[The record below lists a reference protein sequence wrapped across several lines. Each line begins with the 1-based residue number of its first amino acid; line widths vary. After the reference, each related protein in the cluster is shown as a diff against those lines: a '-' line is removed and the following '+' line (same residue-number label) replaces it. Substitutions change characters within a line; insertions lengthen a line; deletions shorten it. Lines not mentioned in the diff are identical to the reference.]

1 MISGAS
7 SSSSSATTTETV
19 INSNSNSNSASVTS
33 PSVEP
38 STYLSKNCILS
49 TITTNH
55 LHPHKRLRRSNNDDD
70 DEYDSHDDEPG
81 WNITNEMK
89 ARLQQSSWLR
99 KELQDGG
106 LRQLIDNIDAAS
118 DSMND
123 EEHVNQQS
131 RERSHWN
138 NQGRKKN
145 MNSKN
150 ATRISARELALAR
163 TKHTHP
169 KFASFTD
176 QLLLLAGVLQP
187 AAGGG
192 GGGGGGEVTMSDTG
206 LIDEGD
212 NHGQLV
218 LAPIP
223 RLNRT
228 VLKSSGSGTEEGE
241 EVVDDDDGSNNSSS
255 DEESEDSSS
264 SSSSSSE
271 EKGDGDES
279 NDSTEE

>member
-7 SSSSSATTTETV
+7 SSSSAATTTVTV
-19 INSNSNSNSASVTS
+19 INSNSNSNSASITS

-49 TITTNH
+49 TSTTNH

-123 EEHVNQQS
+123 EEHGNEDRQQS

-138 NQGRKKN
+138 KQEKKRN
-145 MNSKN
+145 NVNSKN
-150 ATRISARELALAR
+150 ATKISARELALAR

-192 GGGGGGEVTMSDTG
+192 GGGGEFTMSDTG
-206 LIDEGD
+206 LNEGD
-212 NHGQLV
+212 NNHGHFV

-228 VLKSSGSGTEEGE
+228 VLKSSGSGTEEEEE
-241 EVVDDDDGSNNSSS
+241 EVEDGSNNSGSS
-255 DEESEDSSS
+255 DEDSEDSSS

-271 EKGDGDES
+271 EKGDGDER
-279 NDSTEE
+279 NDSTE

>member
-7 SSSSSATTTETV
+7 SSSSAATTTVTV
-19 INSNSNSNSASVTS
+19 INSNSNNNNASITS

-49 TITTNH
+49 TSTTNH

-118 DSMND
+118 DNV
-123 EEHVNQQS
+123 EENEDQQ
-131 RERSHWN
+131 
-138 NQGRKKN
+138 RKKN

-150 ATRISARELALAR
+150 ATRISARELTLAR

-187 AAGGG
+187 AAGGGGG

-228 VLKSSGSGTEEGE
+228 VLKSSGSGTEEEE
-241 EVVDDDDGSNNSSS
+241 EVVEDDDDGGNISSS

-264 SSSSSSE
+264 SSSSYSE

-279 NDSTEE
+279 NDSTDE